1 MLNDKGVLSLL
12 GKFSELCSFT
22 APRETMQNK
31 TSNFEKER
39 EGFGVFILFY
49 LSVFLF
55 VSWFS
60 LVLLHFQFLFF
71 AVKVNCSVKVLEVAF

>member
-31 TSNFEKER
+31 PSNFEKER
-39 EGFGVFILFY
+39 EGFGVFILFC
-49 LSVFLF
+49 LSVFF
-55 VSWFS
+55 VCF
-60 LVLLHFQFLFF
+60 LV
-71 AVKVNCSVKVLEVAF
+71 